1 VNRQAEEGEHSARH
15 GRVSGE
21 ARRQSRDHPFLL
33 N

>member
-1 VNRQAEEGEHSARH
+1 VNRQAEKGEHSARH
-15 GRVSGE
+15 GRVPGE